1 MLSSDFQYPK
11 YFGPGAQNYGGI
23 FGQHTLEKL
32 FEDPDERENRI

>member
-11 YFGPGAQNYGGI
+11 YVGPADQKYGGI
-23 FGQHTLEKL
+23 FGDHTLEKF

>member
-1 MLSSDFQYPK
+1 MLTSDFQYPM
-11 YFGPGAQNYGGI
+11 YFGTAAQHYGGI